1 MGRLC
6 LSGKEDA
13 KHRIHRQ
20 GGLTRFFNVRR
31 LFIDGKNMLD
41 EAKQNVD
48 DSAYIVLFFL
58 DGKLRRFFLSGKEID
73 DDSDFVERN
82 RKCSDEDVIVL
93 HNTAQ
98 NQKRFSKLTKSM
110 QLQSGK
116 KRPPRTIS
124 LKKTLL

>member
-1 MGRLC
+1 
-6 LSGKEDA
+6 
-13 KHRIHRQ
+13 
-20 GGLTRFFNVRR
+20 
-31 LFIDGKNMLD
+31 MLD